1 MSGILSGI
9 KNAVGLGGPDAST
22 TTTSA
27 TAAPLSGSA
36 LASGQHISH
45 EAAPIVKE
53 RVHDEYTNIDK
64 TR

>member
-9 KNAVGLGGPDAST
+9 KNAVGLGGPDAS
-22 TTTSA
+22 TTSA

>member
-1 MSGILSGI
+1 MSGILSGL
-9 KNAVGLGGPDAST
+9 KNAVGLGPSDA
-22 TTTSA
+22 TTSA
-27 TAAPLSGSA
+27 AAPVSGSA

-53 RVHDEYTNIDK
+53 RVHDEYTNVDK